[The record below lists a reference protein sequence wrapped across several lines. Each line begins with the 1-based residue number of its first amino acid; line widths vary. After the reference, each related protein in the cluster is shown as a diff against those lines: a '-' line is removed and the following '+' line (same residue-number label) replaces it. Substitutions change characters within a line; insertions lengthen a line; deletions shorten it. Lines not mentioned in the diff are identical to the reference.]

1 MKTPLI
7 TMVGLVAST
16 VVLSG
21 HAQHPPRPP
30 GLPELTVVADHG
42 GEPARPYYVAIGMA
56 GVDEEDGYVPDPS
69 APVSIDER
77 DMLPVESET
86 LSPGRVQHRSL
97 DLPPGMTP
105 FFLVGADDL
114 SVEWL
119 KQRGAILRELNAVGL
134 VVQVADLEELER
146 IRDLGQGLEM
156 RPVFADDLAE
166 RLGLSHYPVLIT
178 ADNIEQ

>member
-7 TMVGLVAST
+7 AMVGLVAST
-16 VVLSG
+16 AVLSG
-21 HAQHPPRPP
+21 HAQQPPRPP
-30 GLPELTVVADHG
+30 GLPELTVVADRG

-56 GVDEEDGYVPDPS
+56 GVDEEDGYVSEPS
-69 APVSIDER
+69 APVSIGER
-77 DMLPVESET
+77 DMLPVDSGT
-86 LSPGRVQHRSL
+86 LSPGRVQPRSL

-119 KQRGAILRELNAVGL
+119 KQRRAILREMNAVGL
-134 VVQVADLEELER
+134 VVQVSDLEKLEQLR
-146 IRDLGQGLEM
+146 AVGQGLEL
-156 RPVFADDLAE
+156 RPVSADDLAG

-178 ADNIEQ
+178 ADIIEQ